1 MCATHPIAPNKYRGT
16 TTYHKVF
23 CRLIQAALARQT
35 IHYEDVAAIM
45 NLQGKGQHMSKETGH
60 ILGEISEDEH
70 NQDRPMLS
78 AVVVQKTGKEKGI
91 PGDGFF
97 TLACQLN
104 KIEENTT
111 PEQKKDF
118 WRNEL
123 NQVYEKWSD

>member
-97 TLACQLN
+97 GLAVDLGKLDPNATDQG
-104 KIEENTT
+104 KR
-111 PEQKKDF
+111 QF
-118 WRNEL
+118 WENEL
-123 NQVYEKWSD
+123 QDTYTQWA